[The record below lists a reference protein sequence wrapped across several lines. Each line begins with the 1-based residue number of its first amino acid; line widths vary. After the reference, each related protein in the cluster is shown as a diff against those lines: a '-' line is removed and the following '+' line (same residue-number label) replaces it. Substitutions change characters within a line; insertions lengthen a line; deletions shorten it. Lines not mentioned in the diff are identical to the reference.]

1 MQSTK
6 LQQIQRITQ
15 QNQQQQFKRTWT
27 TRLILLGSSVG
38 LGAILWTLPAV
49 AATTPQVTAKPTT
62 SSITTSAATKPN
74 SVALS
79 TANPVN
85 TVASS
90 ASSAVPTSSAAT
102 TNATPTTNS
111 TTSLATTTTSSVTQT
126 SHTASSAGGTG
137 FVLPSLAISAPSSAF
152 GSSASGA
159 SSAATAGSTATSA
172 STSQSSTSDS
182 EAASLAAL
190 PDATIVNFADSGIE
204 ANILTDMATHG
215 PITLGDIRH
224 YTGAT
229 LAIGTP
235 YVPLEITTSLA
246 GMQYLQALP
255 QTTLINFYSNYP
267 NPNFD
272 LSPLEHDRFRELS
285 INVDDMSAMNLKPLL
300 SIDPTTILSL
310 QLNGSIKSDMSDY
323 QNNPEGMTNAQLAEI
338 APWLTAIDNTSPDPA
353 QTLDFN
359 LSDNSL
365 TDFSSLSGF
374 TKPALFTALGQ
385 RLNYETIPVNF
396 VIGQPGTFTAIP
408 LIGMTGDS
416 WTNHYSS
423 TLSGSPTQALTDTTH
438 PLEPAITSLGNSR
451 FEIKTAY
458 PTFPNSNWFAYGLAG
473 EFNLTTVAQL
483 YTNSVH
489 TVYPN
494 GTTFEYDGMIYQ
506 PANWLP
512 APELNIKYVDRTTGA
527 EIQPATLIKGTTIG
541 AAYDLTPQ
549 TKLSG
554 YTFDAQRSSSPTGS
568 YTQDPQAL
576 TFTFAQ
582 QPAGGI
588 TVSYLTEAGV
598 PIAATTTIN
607 GNVGTA
613 YQSEPL
619 TLVGYTYQKST
630 TTVPTSGT
638 LSAAAGTID
647 YIYTANPLTR
657 TIKYLDVTTGQV
669 LATDHITST
678 YMGTTSYRPTATIAN
693 YQAQG
698 YDLVANNY
706 PTDDSVFDN
715 PTTKATYEI
724 ELAHQTVALTP
735 TTPELPAGVTL
746 QNKVSRTIQYVD
758 LTNKTVTSPTIQSIT
773 FTRNAVRDLVT
784 GHVTYGPWVAT
795 GTDRF
800 GAVTSPILTNLT
812 SNTAVTPAALAVPE
826 STPDTL
832 ITVSYSPTRPAS
844 ATSHVPTDTTMRTR
858 RSLTK
863 VAQPTPTIVR
873 NRVPA
878 ATYQA
883 ATTKLATTTAPT
895 RLQAKPTTVT
905 SPHKLAA
912 KAAKWAKPIASNL
925 PQTSEQST
933 DASLLGFIL
942 IALASFLASLKR
954 LIKRDA

>member
-1 MQSTK
+1 
-6 LQQIQRITQ
+6 
-15 QNQQQQFKRTWT
+15 
-27 TRLILLGSSVG
+27 
-38 LGAILWTLPAV
+38 
-49 AATTPQVTAKPTT
+49 
-62 SSITTSAATKPN
+62 
-74 SVALS
+74 
-79 TANPVN
+79 
-85 TVASS
+85 
-90 ASSAVPTSSAAT
+90 
-102 TNATPTTNS
+102 
-111 TTSLATTTTSSVTQT
+111 
-126 SHTASSAGGTG
+126 
-137 FVLPSLAISAPSSAF
+137 
-152 GSSASGA
+152 
-159 SSAATAGSTATSA
+159 
-172 STSQSSTSDS
+172 
-182 EAASLAAL
+182 
-190 PDATIVNFADSGIE
+190 
-204 ANILTDMATHG
+204 
-215 PITLGDIRH
+215 
-224 YTGAT
+224 
-229 LAIGTP
+229 
-235 YVPLEITTSLA
+235 
-246 GMQYLQALP
+246 MQYLQALP

-385 RLNYETIPVNF
+385 RLNYETTPVNF

-527 EIQPATLIKGTTIG
+527 ELQPATLIKGTTIG

-554 YTFDAQRSSSPTGS
+554 YIFDAQRSSSPTGS

-588 TVSYLTEAGV
+588 TVRYLTEAGI

-619 TLVGYTYQKST
+619 TLAGYTYQKST

-657 TIKYLDVTTGQV
+657 TINYLDVTTGQV
-669 LATDHITST
+669 LATDHITSV
-678 YMGTTSYRPTATIAN
+678 YKSTTSYRPTATIA
-693 YQAQG
+693 YYEAQG

-715 PTTKATYEI
+715 PITNATYEI
-724 ELAHQTVALTP
+724 ELAHQTVILTP
-735 TTPELPAGVTL
+735 TTPDLPAGVRL
-746 QNKVSRTIQYVD
+746 QNKISRTIQYVD

-832 ITVSYSPTRPAS
+832 IIVSYSPTRPVS
-844 ATSHVPTDTTMRTR
+844 ATSHVPTGTTMRTR

-863 VAQPTPTIVR
+863 VAKPTTVH
-873 NRVPA
+873 NRVVA
-878 ATYQA
+878 ETHQSVA
-883 ATTKLATTTAPT
+883 TKLVTTTAPT
-895 RLQAKPTTVT
+895 RLQTKATTVT
-905 SPHKLAA
+905 SPHKLAT
-912 KAAKWAKPIASNL
+912 KAAQLAKPVASNL